1 MALWENLYWE
11 KLFIKTHCLF
21 KKDLLRKI
29 IRKTH
34 LGKNLFFFLY
44 GGLGWSLVSS
54 GGSRVDGV
62 VSNPLSALN
71 VYRWRCLQSA

>member
-11 KLFIKTHCLF
+11 KFFIKTHCLF

-29 IRKTH
+29 IRKTR

-44 GGLGWSLVSS
+44 GGA
-54 GGSRVDGV
+54 GV
-62 VSNPLSALN
+62 ES
-71 VYRWRCLQSA
+71 C